1 MRKKTCLPWL
11 WLSIVIIIL
20 DQLSKYWVSHHL
32 TLYKPVSLLPFLNV
46 MLAYNP
52 GAAYNFLAKAGGWQ
66 IYFFAAISLI
76 LAIVF
81 IIWLR
86 QLPRNMYWQ
95 ALGISLIIG
104 GAIGNFIDRV
114 RLTYVIDFIDFH
126 IKDWHFAIF
135 NIADSAITVGA
146 IFLLCSLL
154 FSKKN

>member
-11 WLSIVIIIL
+11 WLSAIIIVI

-32 TLYKPVSLLPFLNV
+32 TLYKPVTCLSFLNLL
-46 MLAYNP
+46 LAYNS
-52 GAAYNFLAKAGGWQ
+52 GAAYNFLAKGGGWQ
-66 IYFFAAISLI
+66 IYFFAIISFVI
-76 LAIVF
+76 AVVF
-81 IIWLR
+81 IIWLA
-86 QLPRNMYWQ
+86 QLPRSMYWR

-126 IKDWHFAIF
+126 IRDWHFAIF

-146 IFLLCSLL
+146 IILLLSLL
-154 FSKKN
+154 FAKKT